1 MPVLGLDVGRAR
13 IMHKERIPTTAAIA
27 AMFALVV
34 ILSVEGLAVYG
45 SYGGSGFATSAPV
58 KWSETVM
65 RLMLA
70 RGR

>member
-1 MPVLGLDVGRAR
+1 MPALGLDVGRAE
-13 IMHKERIPTTAAIA
+13 IMHNERIARTAAIA

-58 KWSETVM
+58 KWSETIM
-65 RLMLA
+65 RLMLDRA
-70 RGR
+70 R